1 MRFLITCP
9 FGLSNVL
16 GNELK
21 RLKIAPQESF
31 ATGAYATG
39 EMKDL
44 ININLRSR
52 IANKVYVELAH
63 GPCVDFDALFA
74 IVQSVDWSQYVWVGH
89 AVAVNIHTNKSKL
102 TSERT
107 LQSITNKAIYQ
118 QLNPTGGWRIDR
130 QADDVEVFVMIAND
144 QATIFINSSGRAL
157 YQRWYRSETWDAPLK
172 ENIAAGLVL
181 TTGWKYASHLRDP
194 CCGSGTIAIEAAMI
208 ARNIA
213 PGLQRHFAF
222 EDRKIYDESQF
233 TELEQEAIKAQF
245 ANKMYQ
251 ISASDIDADLLKIAQ
266 ENARRAGVA
275 DTIRFFDHDMLSP
288 LTPFDL
294 ENATIIT
301 NPPYGKRLTPTDLDA
316 IYKQLIL
323 LVAHGRGGFITSYA
337 DSPSLVDNTWT
348 SKKLFNGAD
357 ECIFWTKK

>member
-1 MRFLITCP
+1 
-9 FGLSNVL
+9 
-16 GNELK
+16 
-21 RLKIAPQESF
+21 
-31 ATGAYATG
+31 
-39 EMKDL
+39 
-44 ININLRSR
+44 
-52 IANKVYVELAH
+52 
-63 GPCVDFDALFA
+63 
-74 IVQSVDWSQYVWVGH
+74 
-89 AVAVNIHTNKSKL
+89 
-102 TSERT
+102 
-107 LQSITNKAIYQ
+107 
-118 QLNPTGGWRIDR
+118 
-130 QADDVEVFVMIAND
+130 
-144 QATIFINSSGRAL
+144 
-157 YQRWYRSETWDAPLK
+157 
-172 ENIAAGLVL
+172 
-181 TTGWKYASHLRDP
+181 
-194 CCGSGTIAIEAAMI
+194 MI

-222 EDRKIYDESQF
+222 EDRNIYDEAQF

-251 ISASDIDADLLKIAQ
+251 ISASDIDVELLNIAQ
-266 ENARRAGVA
+266 ENAKRAGVA
-275 DTIRFFDHDMLSP
+275 DTIKFFEHDLLSP

-323 LVAHGRGGFITSYA
+323 LVVHGRGGFITSYA